1 MSKRENDR
9 RSKKKRDW
17 RDWTAAT
24 EKGRASNTLE
34 PTVKTGFYC
43 ARNRNS
49 KIRRLRNSLV
59 VWLASQ
65 VTPEVKY
72 LPANAG
78 DIRDVGSIPGSGR
91 SPGIGNGNP
100 LQYSCLDNST
110 DRGAHEVTKSM
121 TEYQP
126 SFLVVS
132 TPHFH
137 CWGPGFYPW
146 FRNQNL
152 TSLAA
157 KKNKQTNKTHN

>member
-1 MSKRENDR
+1 MVKNPF
-9 RSKKKRDW
+9 
-17 RDWTAAT
+17 A
-24 EKGRASNTLE
+24 NTKDE
-34 PTVKTGFYC
+34 
-43 ARNRNS
+43 S
-49 KIRRLRNSLV
+49 
-59 VWLASQ
+59 
-65 VTPEVKY
+65 
-72 LPANAG
+72 
-78 DIRDVGSIPGSGR
+78 SIPGLGGF
-91 SPGIGNGNP
+91 PGEWNGNP
-100 LQYSCLDNST
+100 LQYSCLENST

-157 KKNKQTNKTHN
+157 KKKQTNKQNTQLGGLPKIIYLKNGKARIWPRICSAIPTCHLLVHNFPPGKSEFKYSQKANFINKYLLG